1 MHEAPGRDET
11 FRFEDRF
18 RLLVEAVEDYAI
30 FMLDP
35 DGRVA
40 TWNPGAE
47 RIKGYRASEIIGQP
61 ASRFYTAEDL
71 SRGRPRALL
80 DRAVRDGRSSDEG
93 WRVRRDGSRFWAH
106 VVVSTV
112 RDRAG
117 RLVGFAKVTHDL
129 TVRRELEGERVR
141 RAQAEEAIRLRDE
154 FLAIASHELRTP
166 LTVVQLQLGSLRERL
181 ASAGP
186 AISSRIER
194 ALKNAERLGA
204 LVATLLETTRIA
216 SGAIEL
222 APEPLDLAEVA
233 RDVLERLQESAE
245 AARCDLRLAAAG
257 ELRGS
262 WDRLR
267 VEQLLTNLVVN
278 ALKYGAGAPVVVS
291 VSRDGAD
298 AVLEV
303 RDRGPGIAACDLARI
318 FERFERAAPS
328 SHYGGFGVGLYAAR
342 QIAEA
347 HGGTVTAANL
357 PERGARFTARLPLPR
372 PPARK
377 RRRVH

>member
-1 MHEAPGRDET
+1 MRHGR
-11 FRFEDRF
+11 
-18 RLLVEAVEDYAI
+18 A
-30 FMLDP
+30 
-35 DGRVA
+35 
-40 TWNPGAE
+40 
-47 RIKGYRASEIIGQP
+47 
-61 ASRFYTAEDL
+61 
-71 SRGRPRALL
+71 
-80 DRAVRDGRSSDEG
+80 SDEG

-106 VVVSTV
+106 VVISTV

-117 RLVGFAKVTHDL
+117 ALVGFAKVTHDL
-129 TVRRELEGERVR
+129 TVRRELEGERIR
-141 RAQAEEAIRLRDE
+141 RAQAEEAVRLRDE
-154 FLAIASHELRTP
+154 FLSIASHELRTP

-186 AISSRIER
+186 AIAARIER
-194 ALKNAERLGA
+194 ALKSAERLGA
-204 LVATLLETTRIA
+204 LVSTLLETTRIA

-222 APEPLDLAEVA
+222 AREPLDLAEVA
-233 RDVLERLQESAE
+233 REVVERLKDRAE
-245 AARCDLRLAAAG
+245 EARCELRLEASG
-257 ELRGS
+257 EVRGT

-267 VEQLLTNLVVN
+267 VEQLLTNLVAN
-278 ALKYGAGAPVVVS
+278 ALKYGAGAPVAVS

-342 QIAEA
+342 EIAQA

-357 PERGARFTARLPLPR
+357 PGRGARFTARLPLPR
-372 PPARK
+372 RPARK